1 MLLHSSSACSR
12 TAPARWCFLVACAVV
27 ASPAVATAWQA
38 TAGRSAPRVPGFEI
52 PPAPR
57 DPDFPVLSGA
67 VSPLEAVPHS
77 PSPASDDPAPPLA
90 AEHPASLPALNSW
103 DRAVERDSASMR
115 GRSQPPA
122 DDDVAAWKVALSL
135 AAVLG
140 VAVAIV
146 AAAGLRHRET
156 DAPISVVLR
165 DLPGGKRS

>member
-1 MLLHSSSACSR
+1 MLLHSSSARSR
-12 TAPARWCFLVACAVV
+12 TAPARWCFLVACAVA

-38 TAGRSAPRVPGFEI
+38 TAGPSVPRVPGFEI

-67 VSPLEAVPHS
+67 VSPLEAVPHR

-90 AEHPASLPALNSW
+90 AEHPASLPALDSW
-103 DRAVERDSASMR
+103 DRAVERDPVMR
-115 GRSQPPA
+115 ERSQFPA

-156 DAPISVVLR
+156 DAPISVVR
-165 DLPGGKRS
+165 RALPGGKRS